1 MEAEVESLRQRVEQL
16 ERLVKGEEPGAGG
29 AGAGGAGA
37 EGLQPSECGPQG
49 PTLRPI
55 PEYDQVGNLGAII
68 LLVLQN
74 NFDQVEGWKLVDLM
88 ALNEALEAAQLC
100 GHNRLVLVEADRKVS
115 REGLSAI
122 VGFVCRQCGAQTLIP
137 TSKFSRTSPT
147 GFQVYYASL
156 MEF

>member
-16 ERLVKGEEPGAGG
+16 ERLVKGEE